1 MSSETADLYRRLEAL
16 EAQGAIETL
25 FYNYGHLL
33 DFADP
38 DAYAAQFTEDAIL
51 EIQSAFINLFKVGR
65 LPYEAEA
72 LASGG
77 ERTRN
82 GVAFRGQDA
91 LRRFVS
97 KAPGPR
103 RSLHVASQP
112 IIELTGPKAAR
123 AASYMRVYAQ
133 QLDGP
138 MELQGFGRYLDTLEL
153 TRTGWKFSHRICE
166 I

>member
-82 GVAFRGQDA
+82 DRFQVLHAPPS
-91 LRRFVS
+91 RREVS
-97 KAPGPR
+97 GSGSP
-103 RSLHVASQP
+103 
-112 IIELTGPKAAR
+112 
-123 AASYMRVYAQ
+123 
-133 QLDGP
+133 
-138 MELQGFGRYLDTLEL
+138 
-153 TRTGWKFSHRICE
+153 
-166 I
+166 